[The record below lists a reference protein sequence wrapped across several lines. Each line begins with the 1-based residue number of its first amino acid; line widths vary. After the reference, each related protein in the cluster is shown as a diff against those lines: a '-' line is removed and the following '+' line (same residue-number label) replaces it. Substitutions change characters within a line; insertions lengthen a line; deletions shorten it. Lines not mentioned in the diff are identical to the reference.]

1 MGKFEIPIKMPTTQH
16 SIRFPNELIDE
27 VEEAIR
33 GEGNDIYCIC
43 SCSNKIWNRKT
54 KGKWN
59 KKTLIFRAICDKNII
74 IVI

>member
-33 GEGNDIYCIC
+33 GKETTFTAFVVAATRYEIEKQKENETKRHWFLWPFVI
-43 SCSNKIWNRKT
+43 KI
-54 KGKWN
+54 
-59 KKTLIFRAICDKNII
+59 
-74 IVI
+74 